1 MLYWIFRYELMSSCW
16 KENPLMR
23 LKFSKIASQLK
34 SFLREVKVIDMI
46 VSERYPPLPVVSPL
60 VIIHIWAYIRQ
71 MCPFSATQ
79 SICSTSLSAHLFIHS
94 SVHLFIHSSIHLT
107 IHSSIQNP
115 SIMFHLCP
123 FLTSIHIQLLLT
135 VLFNLLESQ
144 GLIRYSSN
152 SLQRTYINITEDN
165 NEVWWC
171 FFYVKANASSYYINN
186 KMPSTYSA
194 ISQIGNVETFITKL
208 QKVLLTLV
216 WLLR

>member
-23 LKFSKIASQLK
+23 PKFSKIASQLK
-34 SFLREVKVIDMI
+34 SFLREVKVINMI
-46 VSERYPPLPVVSPL
+46 VSERYLPLPVVSPL

-171 FFYVKANASSYYINN
+171 FF
-186 KMPSTYSA
+186 
-194 ISQIGNVETFITKL
+194 L
-208 QKVLLTLV
+208 C
-216 WLLR
+216 

>member
-1 MLYWIFRYELMSSCW
+1 MLKILFAITLSAYNTRCLIMLYWIFRYELMSSCW

-23 LKFSKIASQLK
+23 PKFSKIASQLK
-34 SFLREVKVIDMI
+34 SFLREVKVINMI

-115 SIMFHLCP
+115 SIIIFALSWLH
-123 FLTSIHIQLLLT
+123 SQL
-135 VLFNLLESQ
+135 
-144 GLIRYSSN
+144 
-152 SLQRTYINITEDN
+152 YINSYSTIQVN
-165 NEVWWC
+165 NLIQ
-171 FFYVKANASSYYINN
+171 SSRN
-186 KMPSTYSA
+186 SRAYSL
-194 ISQIGNVETFITKL
+194 FL
-208 QKVLLTLV
+208 
-216 WLLR
+216 